1 MKHQP
6 LIAGERMMNILDE
19 VSPVLSGRCEGEAIS
34 QPVCLLPKLRTS
46 TAKSEWSR
54 GRLLIFKGEPIG
66 LSHLITKPS
75 HSIINQAF
83 DSRLRLDARPINA
96 DGFGVGKN
104 NTPLIRAASHSPSIS
119 SHCRWYDTELENSI
133 PCVFQ
138 AITPA
143 WCESPHLHLTKPPS
157 IHQSLIIC
165 ISSSSSQSKFIP
177 PRRKNTLSASLEYPS
192 PLTHFFFSRLV
203 SAHVRASTTGALSEE
218 NCHPWMYGSLLW
230 MHNGHIPGFTK
241 IKRHLQNELSEEFFQ
256 FPQGRSSPLILL
268 FSGLT
273 GCTDSEWAFA
283 LFLNELSKVS
293 FCSDA
298 KAAGFSWVTLKN
310 TMLVTIEKIKCWW
323 VAAGVSEPCRMNFAV
338 ADGRSVVATKYV
350 TSSTEDAAS
359 LYFSTGTSFEP
370 HKQPRHTPPTSS
382 FLDDDHHPRQDE
394 QYRMQKFDKRE
405 KIVLIASEPLTFEK
419 TDWIEVPCQT
429 LIVVTPK
436 MNVLQFPI
444 LDEFM
449 DNVYKFS
456 SAQS

>member
-1 MKHQP
+1 M
-6 LIAGERMMNILDE
+6 
-19 VSPVLSGRCEGEAIS
+19 C
-34 QPVCLLPKLRTS
+34 
-46 TAKSEWSR
+46 
-54 GRLLIFKGEPIG
+54 RLLIFKGEPIG

-83 DSRLRLDARPINA
+83 DSRLRLDARPVNA
-96 DGFGVGKN
+96 DGFGVG
-104 NTPLIRAASHSPSIS
+104 
-119 SHCRWYDTELENSI
+119 WYDTELENSV

-143 WCESPHLHLTKPPS
+143 WSNRNLYRLAEK
-157 IHQSLIIC
+157 I
-165 ISSSSSQSKFIP
+165 
-177 PRRKNTLSASLEYPS
+177 RS
-192 PLTHFFFSRLV
+192 PLVF
-203 SAHVRASTTGALSEE
+203 AHVRASSTGALSEE

-256 FPQGRSSPLILL
+256 FPQG
-268 FSGLT
+268 
-273 GCTDSEWAFA
+273 CTDSEWAFA
-283 LFLNELSKVS
+283 LFLNELSKVA
-293 FCSDA
+293 DA

-338 ADGRSVVATKYV
+338 ADGQSVVATKYV

-370 HKQPRHTPPTSS
+370 HKHPSHSPPTSS
-382 FLDDDHHPRQDE
+382 FLDDHHHPRQAD

-405 KIVLIASEPLTFEK
+405 RIVLIASEPLTFEK

-449 DNVYKFS
+449 DNVFKFS
-456 SAQS
+456 PALR